1 VIALSLL
8 VLTAA
13 CGDDDDDASTGED
26 GGSASGSAGEAAT
39 AAEERLA
46 PYLEPADSIGIEEPL
61 SGEMPEGLKVYWLE
75 GNIQS
80 ILPIT
85 QGFEEATEDAGWDLT
100 TLTYDPADPQG
111 PGSAMQQ
118 AVEGGADYIAV
129 SGQTIDILGPA
140 LDAAKSAG
148 IPVIDMYSTD
158 EVGGE
163 EKGIYANIGGPG
175 YSEASFPVLADY
187 VINDSGGDAKVLFVN
202 VPDFQILQTVADA
215 TLGQFESECPECDVE
230 SLDVTIAD
238 LTSGSVSSQVV
249 SSLQSN
255 PDIEY
260 VFVAIGD
267 LATGLPEALSSGG
280 AENVKLLGGVPNPEQ
295 LQSLAD
301 GTSVAWIPLPR
312 PMSAW
317 AAVDAMARIELG
329 EEIDQEQHEVL
340 PIEVKTQDNI
350 ETPVEEYEGPEGYQ
364 DQFNQL
370 WGVDGG

>member
-1 VIALSLL
+1 MIALSLL

-163 EKGIYANIGGPG
+163 ENGIYANIG
-175 YSEASFPVLADY
+175 
-187 VINDSGGDAKVLFVN
+187 
-202 VPDFQILQTVADA
+202 
-215 TLGQFESECPECDVE
+215 
-230 SLDVTIAD
+230 
-238 LTSGSVSSQVV
+238 
-249 SSLQSN
+249 
-255 PDIEY
+255 
-260 VFVAIGD
+260 
-267 LATGLPEALSSGG
+267 
-280 AENVKLLGGVPNPEQ
+280 
-295 LQSLAD
+295 
-301 GTSVAWIPLPR
+301 
-312 PMSAW
+312 
-317 AAVDAMARIELG
+317 
-329 EEIDQEQHEVL
+329 
-340 PIEVKTQDNI
+340 
-350 ETPVEEYEGPEGYQ
+350 
-364 DQFNQL
+364 
-370 WGVDGG
+370 